1 MASFAEQIRAI
12 CAKTKTSVDEAV
24 KTAVILASQQLVT
37 RSPVGDP
44 DHWQANARQ
53 KTARETYNDDVDAH
67 NAQTGS
73 GPGRKRRK
81 GTKALRKAFPNR
93 AGKGYVGGRFRANWQ
108 IGIAS
113 PNTATTD
120 LIDPAGGATIGRL
133 TSVAAA
139 VHAGG
144 VIYITNSLPY
154 AIPLERGHSKQ
165 APQGMVRLTMIDL
178 PAALEASLRNRRP

>member
-1 MASFAEQIRAI
+1 MTSFAEQIRAI

-44 DHWQANARQ
+44 DHWQANAGQ
-53 KTARETYNDDVDAH
+53 KSARETYNDAVDA
-67 NAQTGS
+67 NNSAVGK
-73 GPGRKRRK
+73 GPGRMRRK
-81 GTKALRKAFPNR
+81 STKALRKAFPNR

-113 PNTATTD
+113 PNESISDAV
-120 LIDPAGGATIGRL
+120 DPAGGATIGRL
-133 TSVAAA
+133 TGVAAA
-139 VHAGG
+139 VRAGG

-165 APQGMVRLTMIDL
+165 APQGIVRLTMLDL
-178 PAALEASLRNRRP
+178 PAALEASLRNRRS